1 MNPERADDPLLEVL
15 RHLFPAC
22 PAFRLR
28 ADDPGRSAPWEC
40 ELRAGGRTLP
50 LAPRGGRQ
58 AGRSGPRMGE
68 IRLGGLERGVT
79 VILSGPGLPAGEA
92 KLSADQAAL
101 LRQAV
106 RLFLIRQGYE
116 RLARQFDV
124 LCEINREINSQSEL
138 KPLVEIIAEN
148 TARLLDAD
156 AVSVMLYDER
166 HERFRTFAGWRS
178 WTTDSGA
185 VVFYATEGIIGK
197 VAATLQGVRVADTA
211 RSPDFKPSADTSQPP
226 IKSMLCVP
234 LVDLAGT
241 RPVLIGV
248 INASRRLF
256 PDRPSKEGF
265 SEEDLSLFE
274 KFAVQ
279 VTAAIQRSRVFEETR
294 RRTLQLQIVNQI
306 GTILGSSLER
316 SDNFQRAM
324 DLLARSFALSYAQ
337 LLIVGGEELK
347 YNVNTRRNPDFIPP
361 GLAGLLR
368 RGKWNTRSRFVE
380 RESRAKYLF
389 SLGQNPRSMTYLY
402 VESGDALLF
411 EDEHNRRVM
420 ETVLDQLSIA
430 LENYALFADVSESN
444 RKMAELDR
452 TKNELISIV
461 SHDFRTPLTVI
472 HAYSEL
478 LLLQPEMGTE
488 DRREYLNSIF
498 EQIGHLRRLAEGLL
512 KITRIESGEM
522 TYAFEPIDFAVL
534 AEKIGSRR
542 LPRHQI
548 RFEVE
553 AGLAPLN
560 ADYDKL
566 FEVLDN
572 LISNAIKFSPDG
584 GEVVVRA
591 RRHKDGCALI
601 EVRDQGIGIP
611 PEQLGNLF
619 RKYSRVYNEQTK
631 HIRGTGLGLYI
642 CKKLVEGHGG
652 KISVRSKPGEGATF
666 SFTIPFHQPV
676 PVTP

>member
-1 MNPERADDPLLEVL
+1 MNPARPDDPLLDVL

-28 ADDPGRSAPWEC
+28 VDDPGRSAPAVY
-40 ELRAGGRTLP
+40 ELRPEPALPLSPRSGKPGRT
-50 LAPRGGRQ
+50 GRRT
-58 AGRSGPRMGE
+58 GH
-68 IRLGGLERGVT
+68 IRLTGLERGVAVT
-79 VILSGPGLPAGEA
+79 VSGPGLPGRAAE
-92 KLSADQAAL
+92 LSADQAAL
-101 LRQAV
+101 LGGAV
-106 RLFLIRQGYE
+106 RLFLLRAGHA
-116 RLARQFDV
+116 RLERQFDV

-138 KPLVEIIAEN
+138 KPLVESIAEN

-166 HERFRTFAGWRS
+166 HERFQTFAGWRS
-178 WTTDSGA
+178 WAAESGA
-185 VVFYATEGIIGK
+185 VVFYATEGIIGR

-211 RSPDFKPSADTSQPP
+211 LSADFKPSADPSQPP

-234 LVDLAGT
+234 LVDLAGAQP
-241 RPVLIGV
+241 RLIGV
-248 INASRRLF
+248 INASRRRF

-265 SEEDLSLFE
+265 SEQDLSLFE
-274 KFAVQ
+274 KFAIQ

-294 RRTLQLQIVNQI
+294 RRTLQLQTVNQI

-316 SDNFQRAM
+316 SDNFQRAL
-324 DLLARSFALSYAQ
+324 DLLARSFNLSWAQ
-337 LLIVGGEELK
+337 LLVVAGKERQ
-347 YNVNTRRNPDFIPP
+347 YNVNLRRNPDFVPP

-368 RGKWNTRSRFVE
+368 SGKWNTRSRFVE
-380 RESRAKYLF
+380 RESRGKYLF
-389 SLGQNPRSMTYLY
+389 SLGQSPSRTNYLY
-402 VESGDALLF
+402 LESRDPLFF

-420 ETVLDQLSIA
+420 ETVLDQLAIA
-430 LENYALFADVSESN
+430 LENFSLFADVSESN

-461 SHDFRTPLTVI
+461 SHDFRSPLTVI

-478 LLLQPEMGTE
+478 LLLQPEMDAE

-512 KITRIESGEM
+512 KITRLESGEM
-522 TYAFEPIDFAVL
+522 TYNFEAIDFAVL
-534 AEKIGSRR
+534 AEKFGSRR

-548 RFEVE
+548 RFDVE
-553 AGLAPLN
+553 AGLPPLR

-566 FEVLDN
+566 FEVMDN
-572 LISNAIKFSPDG
+572 LVSNAIKFSPGG
-584 GEVVVRA
+584 GEVIVRV
-591 RRHKDGCALI
+591 RRHKDGGALI

-611 PEQLGNLF
+611 PEQVGNLF

-642 CKKLVEGHGG
+642 CKRLVEGHGG
-652 KISVRSKPGEGATF
+652 RITVRSKPGEGSAF
-666 SFTIPFHQPV
+666 AFTLPFHGPDPSV
-676 PVTP
+676 P